1 MNERSIHE
9 QIVKYMADIHSIE
22 QQALVQI
29 KIAPKIAGDATL
41 EAAFEKHIGETEDQK
56 RRVDERLEALGGSPS
71 KVKDVAGAATA
82 PAFALFARLQPD
94 TPGKLV
100 SHAFS
105 YEHMELAAYELLSRI
120 AQRANDRQTVE
131 LAKQIAAQES
141 EMARRL
147 SDNWDVAVSASLR
160 DKDPDD
166 LGEQLN
172 KYLSDAHAIESQAE
186 LMLSKAIDIGG
197 DPKLSQDYE
206 EHLAQTRH
214 HKSMIE
220 ERLEARGASSNFLK
234 DAAMKL
240 GALRARSSRPSRTRQ
255 RSSPAS
261 PTRSS
266 TWRSPRTS
274 SYGASQSGPATSRWR
289 ASPRGSCPRSGTRR
303 RHSGTA
309 STGRST
315 HRSRAWVSPPSGYPR
330 IRSGIQRPRLP
341 REEV

>member
-1 MNERSIHE
+1 MNERSIQE
-9 QIVKYMADIHSIE
+9 QIVKYLADIHSIE
-22 QQALVQI
+22 QQALVQM

-120 AQRANDRQTVE
+120 AQRANDQQTVE

-141 EMARRL
+141 VMARRL
-147 SDNWDVAVSASLR
+147 SDNWDVAVTASLR
-160 DKDPDD
+160 DKDPDN

-186 LMLSKAIDIGG
+186 QMLTKAIDIGG

-206 EHLAQTRH
+206 EHLEQTRH
-214 HKSMIE
+214 HKSLIE
-220 ERLEARGASSNFLK
+220 ERLEARGGSPNFLK

-240 GALRARSSRPSRTRQ
+240 GALNWGTFFAAQPDTPAKLAGFAYAFEHLEIASYEQLRRVAERAGDESVAGVAQTILPEERHAAETLWDGFDRAID
-255 RSSPAS
+255 AS
-261 PTRSS
+261 LESV
-266 TWRSPRTS
+266 
-274 SYGASQSGPATSRWR
+274 GVAS
-289 ASPRGSCPRSGTRR
+289 
-303 RHSGTA
+303 
-309 STGRST
+309 
-315 HRSRAWVSPPSGYPR
+315 
-330 IRSGIQRPRLP
+330 
-341 REEV
+341 